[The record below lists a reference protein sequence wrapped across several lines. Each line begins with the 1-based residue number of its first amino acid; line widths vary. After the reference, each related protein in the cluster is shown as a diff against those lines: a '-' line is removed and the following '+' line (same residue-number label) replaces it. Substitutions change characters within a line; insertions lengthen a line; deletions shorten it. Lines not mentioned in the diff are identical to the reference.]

1 MCGFVGGIGQE
12 SREAVLNS
20 YKLLQKRGPDNQQ
33 CMPLGNGLTLGA
45 ARLAMTDPLDRSN
58 QPMLNDLNGDVIVF
72 NGEIYNFKKLKSRLL
87 NKGIKFHT
95 ESDTEVL
102 LKLLGNEG
110 IDAISQLE
118 GMFAFAFLDSSKNH
132 LILCR
137 DFLGKKPLYY
147 HHSKNKIYFSSQSNL
162 VKQYLEST
170 SLNYESISTY
180 LQLGYLIDPQT
191 MYNEI
196 SAVEPGE
203 TIEFDLNTLALI
215 KRSKISPKIYIEP
228 SSTPIS
234 ELLNCAI
241 EERILGHEKCAIS
254 LSGGIDSSLIALQA
268 SKMNVEISAFS
279 ARWTD
284 SDKERYNIDSELARE
299 ISKRLKINYHEVEM
313 PKVSQIPET
322 LREFVFAM
330 EEPNANPT
338 GLSMSVL
345 YKAIASNGHRLV
357 LTGDGADEIFGGYQ
371 RYVNLSKLK
380 KFPQF
385 KISLLDRLFANKFS
399 RNGAMLRVLY
409 PFLSSDSQEFWLYW
423 HRIADQL
430 QTHDLMKRN
439 YYISIDSQNDF
450 LNKKF
455 NSRGNRVAELM
466 FRDLLIWLDMESN
479 RKLDRISMWNSIE
492 ARSPFQSENLIF
504 NGYQRMSQNN
514 FEKLGKE
521 ILVDQFPRLKDL
533 PFNKSKMGF
542 ISPLGHWLRGNSNLV
557 NTSFDILEKKLD
569 FDRAVMNRLGDA
581 PKLGNFR
588 EFTRLW
594 SLVVLGVWLEN
605 A

>member
-1 MCGFVGGIGQE
+1 MCGFVGGIGQK

-58 QPMLNDLNGDVIVF
+58 QPMLNDSNGDVIVF
-72 NGEIYNFKKLKSRLL
+72 NGEIYNYKKLKSKLV
-87 NKGIKFHT
+87 NKGVKFHT

-110 IDAISQLE
+110 TDAISLLE
-118 GMFAFAFLDSSKNH
+118 GMFAFAFLDSGKNR

-137 DFLGKKPLYY
+137 DFLGKKPLYF
-147 HHSKNKIYFSSQSNL
+147 HHSKNRIYFSSQSNL
-162 VKQYLEST
+162 VKHYLEST
-170 SLNYESISTY
+170 SINFESISTY

-203 TIEFDLNTLALI
+203 IIEFDLNTSSI
-215 KRSKISPKIYIEP
+215 IDRSKINPKIDIEP
-228 SSTPIS
+228 NSIPIS
-234 ELLNCAI
+234 QLLNSAI

-268 SKMNVEISAFS
+268 SKMNVEISAYS

-284 SDKERYNIDSELARE
+284 SDKDRYNIDSELARE
-299 ISKRLKINYHEVEM
+299 ISKKLQINYHEVEM
-313 PKVSQIPET
+313 PKVSQIPEI
-322 LREFVFAM
+322 LKEFVLAM

-345 YKAIASNGHRLV
+345 YKALASDGHRLV

-371 RYVNLSKLK
+371 RYSNLSKLK

-385 KISLLDRLFANKFS
+385 KISLLEQLFANKFS
-399 RNGAMLRVLY
+399 RNGAMLRILY
-409 PFLSSDSQEFWLYW
+409 PFLSSDNQESWLYW
-423 HRIADQL
+423 HRIADQQ
-430 QTHDLMKRN
+430 QTSDVMKRN
-439 YYISIDSQNDF
+439 YSISIDSQNDF
-450 LNKKF
+450 LHREF
-455 NSRGNRVAELM
+455 NTRGNRVAELM

-492 ARSPFQSENLIF
+492 ARSPFQSEKLIF
-504 NGYQRMSQNN
+504 NGYQRMSQNK
-514 FEKLGKE
+514 FEKLGKK
-521 ILVDQFPRLKDL
+521 ILVDEFPELKNL
-533 PFNKSKMGF
+533 PLNKSKMGF
-542 ISPLGHWLRGNSNLV
+542 ISPLGHWLRGNNDLV
-557 NTSFDILEKKLD
+557 NTSLDILANKLN
-569 FDRAVMNRLGDA
+569 FDRAVMNHLGSA

-588 EFTRLW
+588 EFTMLW

>member
-72 NGEIYNFKKLKSRLL
+72 NGEIYNFKILKNRLL
-87 NKGIKFHT
+87 NNGIKFHT

-110 IDAISQLE
+110 TDAISLLE

-132 LILCR
+132 LILSR

-162 VKQYLEST
+162 VKQYLDST

-180 LQLGYLIDPQT
+180 LQLGYLMDPQT

-203 TIEFDLNTLALI
+203 IIEFDLNSSAMI
-215 KRSKISPKIYIEP
+215 KKSKINPKIYIEP
-228 SSTPIS
+228 SSIPIS
-234 ELLNCAI
+234 ELLNSAI

-254 LSGGIDSSLIALQA
+254 LSGGMDSSLIALQA
-268 SKMNVEISAFS
+268 SKMNVEISAYS

-284 SDKERYNIDSELARE
+284 SDKDRYNIDSELARE
-299 ISKRLKINYHEVEM
+299 ISKKLQINYHEVEM
-313 PKVSQIPET
+313 PKVSQIPEI
-322 LREFVFAM
+322 LREFVLAM

-345 YKAIASNGHRLV
+345 YKAIASDGHRLV

-371 RYVNLSKLK
+371 RYLNLSKFK

-385 KISLLDRLFANKFS
+385 KISLLEQLFANKFS
-399 RNGAMLRVLY
+399 RNGAILRILY

-423 HRIADQL
+423 HRIADHK
-430 QTHDLMKRN
+430 QTCEVMKRN
-439 YYISIDSQNDF
+439 YYISIDSQKDF
-450 LNKKF
+450 LHKEF
-455 NSRGNRVAELM
+455 NTLGNRVAEIM
-466 FRDLLIWLDMESN
+466 FQDLLIWLDMESN

-504 NGYQRMSQNN
+504 NGYRRMSQNK
-514 FEKLGKE
+514 FEKLEKK
-521 ILVDQFPRLKDL
+521 ILVDQFPQLKDL

-542 ISPLGHWLRGNSNLV
+542 ISPLGHWLRGNNDLV
-557 NTSFDILEKKLD
+557 NTSFDILTNKLN
-569 FDRAVMNRLGDA
+569 FDRAAMNHLGNA

>member
-1 MCGFVGGIGQE
+1 MCGFVGGIGQK

-58 QPMLNDLNGDVIVF
+58 QPMLNDSNGDVIVF
-72 NGEIYNFKKLKSRLL
+72 NGEIYNYKKLKSKLV
-87 NKGIKFHT
+87 NKGVKFHT

-110 IDAISQLE
+110 TDAISLLE
-118 GMFAFAFLDSSKNH
+118 GMFAFAFLDSGKNR

-137 DFLGKKPLYY
+137 DFLGKKPLYF
-147 HHSKNKIYFSSQSNL
+147 HHSKNRIYFSSQSNL
-162 VKQYLEST
+162 VKHYLEST
-170 SLNYESISTY
+170 SINFESISTY

-203 TIEFDLNTLALI
+203 IIEFDLNTSSI
-215 KRSKISPKIYIEP
+215 IDRSKINPKIDIEP
-228 SSTPIS
+228 NSIPIS
-234 ELLNCAI
+234 QLLNSAI

-268 SKMNVEISAFS
+268 SKMNVEISAYS

-284 SDKERYNIDSELARE
+284 SDKDRYNIDSELARE
-299 ISKRLKINYHEVEM
+299 ISKKLQINYHEVEM
-313 PKVSQIPET
+313 PKVSQIPEI
-322 LREFVFAM
+322 LKEFVFAM

-345 YKAIASNGHRLV
+345 YKALASDGHRLV
-357 LTGDGADEIFGGYQ
+357 LTGDGSDEIFGGYQ
-371 RYVNLSKLK
+371 RYSNLSKLK

-385 KISLLDRLFANKFS
+385 KISLLEQLFANKFS
-399 RNGAMLRVLY
+399 RNGAMLRILY
-409 PFLSSDSQEFWLYW
+409 PFLSSDSQESWLYW
-423 HRIADQL
+423 HRIADQQ
-430 QTHDLMKRN
+430 QTSDVMKRN
-439 YYISIDSQNDF
+439 YSISIDSQNDF
-450 LNKKF
+450 LHREF
-455 NSRGNRVAELM
+455 NTRGNRVAELM

-492 ARSPFQSENLIF
+492 ARSPFQSEKLIF
-504 NGYQRMSQNN
+504 NGYQRMSQNK
-514 FEKLGKE
+514 FEKLGKK
-521 ILVDQFPRLKDL
+521 ILVDEFPELKNL
-533 PFNKSKMGF
+533 PLNKSKMGF
-542 ISPLGHWLRGNSNLV
+542 ISPLGHWLRGNNDLV
-557 NTSFDILEKKLD
+557 NTSLDILANKLN
-569 FDRAVMNRLGDA
+569 FDRAVMNHLGSA

-588 EFTRLW
+588 EFTMLW